1 MPVLEGIALASSAG
15 FFLLFGFCSFQ
26 RELSRN
32 RKAEI
37 QDTRAEVLRCFAA
50 SKQSP
55 GKLSCNTEVV
65 PIFLTTTFSH
75 KLFASFSIFRV
86 FGHALTLMDPD
97 NPQPG
102 QDAHRSH
109 RSHRPRRSDVLPS
122 LAWRLVFVAVSLGW
136 LDPPSLGP
144 TFTGSSGRIGSQRQR
159 PLRSRSVLGTAG
171 SGWQRLNKRASWDF
185 LLGASPFSYEEG
197 VHGKRPQEVVDNVRQ
212 EEYMK
217 NLLWVDDFPDT
228 NNEIVDNDVLSAGP
242 DGPDGPDG
250 DAPGYPAPFVSYLA
264 RLLLA
269 RDERCAKWWQSALS
283 VGTDS
288 QRELFFRFEA
298 SVAKT
303 LRERWHNLPGAL
315 ATALIKRFGGRFP
328 FDAEQQIRLC
338 FGLLPEDTL
347 RGSFFDQNFTTD
359 RDEVME
365 VFLAI
370 DQDGNGMLT
379 RKEIEKAFM
388 SLGDGWLSNP
398 EMEQML
404 EDALADSNG
413 EVDVSGFK
421 SAIASSVTAAR
432 ARQAQGIPDTEW
444 WKDPAALVPAPL
456 LETATPELLREA
468 HERFLQ
474 QAEQKA
480 KQPLMRERPLS
491 LRVYA
496 LYTLA
501 GALACT
507 VTHVALVPIDVVKTL
522 QQTEPSHYGHM
533 GLIAGAQHLRQ
544 ESGTS
549 ALFLGVTPT
558 LAGYA
563 WYGASVF
570 PGYEFFKRKLMEI
583 LGPRR
588 AARLRIL
595 TILLAG
601 ALATFVACIGVCPAE
616 AVRIRTVAER
626 GFQTTFMGSLSQLF
640 AGFPPLLLRQVF
652 FGMAKFL
659 VFDTVAA
666 MIYRQFPW
674 LHNRKRNSSLVSMFS
689 GALAGFIST
698 LVSQPADAILTRL
711 AAVPQLGIATA
722 ALSLWQEGRIG
733 AFFVG
738 FSARAIFAAL
748 IIGGQFLLYDVAK
761 RLFRVTHADLSQRAD
776 VLTTALRT
784 EKLPMLIAEQGAEDL
799 TDVKQPWPQ
808 GQRPKDLQFL
818 AFGLVLCEHSLDAG
832 LDQGSW

>member
-1 MPVLEGIALASSAG
+1 MDRGRRVPVAPVA
-15 FFLLFGFCSFQ
+15 
-26 RELSRN
+26 
-32 RKAEI
+32 
-37 QDTRAEVLRCFAA
+37 
-50 SKQSP
+50 
-55 GKLSCNTEVV
+55 
-65 PIFLTTTFSH
+65 
-75 KLFASFSIFRV
+75 
-86 FGHALTLMDPD
+86 
-97 NPQPG
+97 
-102 QDAHRSH
+102 
-109 RSHRPRRSDVLPS
+109 S
-122 LAWRLVFVAVSLGW
+122 LAWRLVFVGSLGW
-136 LDPPSLGP
+136 LDPLFLAP
-144 TFTGSSGRIGSQRQR
+144 TFTASTASLVGPRRQPGLR
-159 PLRSRSVLGTAG
+159 QSTSVQRSRSVAWATGP
-171 SGWQRLNKRASWDF
+171 GWQRLNKRASWDF
-185 LLGASPFSYEEG
+185 LLGASPFSYEE
-197 VHGKRPQEVVDNVRQ
+197 VVDNVRQ

-217 NLLWVDDFPDT
+217 NLLWVDDFPDVQ
-228 NNEIVDNDVLSAGP
+228 NGGP
-242 DGPDGPDG
+242 
-250 DAPGYPAPFVSYLA
+250 AVAGYPAPFISYLA

-283 VGTDS
+283 VGTE
-288 QRELFFRFEA
+288 QLPELFSRFEA

-303 LRERWHNLPGAL
+303 LHERWKNRPGAL

-379 RKEIEKAFM
+379 RKEIEQAFQ

-398 EMEQML
+398 ELEQML
-404 EDALADSNG
+404 EEALADSNG
-413 EVDVSGFK
+413 EVDASGFK
-421 SAIASSVTAAR
+421 SAIASSLTAPR

-456 LETATPELLREA
+456 LENATPQILCEA
-468 HERFLQ
+468 HTKFLEQGER
-474 QAEQKA
+474 KA
-480 KQPLMRERPLS
+480 KEPLEPLMRERPLN

-522 QQTEPSHYGHM
+522 QQTEPHHYGHM
-533 GLIAGAQHLRQ
+533 GLLAGAQRLTQ
-544 ESGTS
+544 ESGVS
-549 ALFLGVTPT
+549 ALFLGLTPT

-570 PGYEFFKRKLMEI
+570 PGYEFFKRKLMEL

-595 TILLAG
+595 TILLSG

-626 GFQTTFMGSLSQLF
+626 GFQAAFMGSLSQLF

-674 LHNRKRNSSLVSMFS
+674 LHNRKRTSSLVSMFS
-689 GALAGFIST
+689 GALAGFVST
-698 LVSQPADAILTRL
+698 VVSQPADAILTRL
-711 AAVPQLGIATA
+711 AAAPQLGIANA
-722 ALSLWQEGRIG
+722 ALSLWQEGHLA
-733 AFFVG
+733 AFFAG

-784 EKLPMLIAEQGAEDL
+784 EKLPMVLAAERG
-799 TDVKQPWPQ
+799 
-808 GQRPKDLQFL
+808 RPTMAPRAAKGSVVPTPRSFGTRTVRTL
-818 AFGLVLCEHSLDAG
+818 AGRWFRPRQLVMNR
-832 LDQGSW
+832 

>member
-1 MPVLEGIALASSAG
+1 
-15 FFLLFGFCSFQ
+15 
-26 RELSRN
+26 
-32 RKAEI
+32 
-37 QDTRAEVLRCFAA
+37 
-50 SKQSP
+50 
-55 GKLSCNTEVV
+55 
-65 PIFLTTTFSH
+65 
-75 KLFASFSIFRV
+75 
-86 FGHALTLMDPD
+86 MDPD

-102 QDAHRSH
+102 QDAHRS
-109 RSHRPRRSDVLPS
+109 RRTSDVLPS

-144 TFTGSSGRIGSQRQR
+144 TFTGSSGRMVSQRQR
-159 PLRSRSVLGTAG
+159 LRSRSVLWTAG

-185 LLGASPFSYEEG
+185 LLGASPFSYEE
-197 VHGKRPQEVVDNVRQ
+197 VVDNVRQ

-217 NLLWVDDFPDT
+217 NLLWVDDFPTD
-228 NNEIVDNDVLSAGP
+228 NEIDNDNGVLSAGP
-242 DGPDGPDG
+242 DPD
-250 DAPGYPAPFVSYLA
+250 AEGYPAPFVSYLA

-283 VGTDS
+283 VGADS

-303 LRERWHNLPGAL
+303 LRERWQNRPGAL

-379 RKEIEKAFM
+379 RKEIEKAFV

-404 EDALADSNG
+404 EDALADSKG
-413 EVDVSGFK
+413 EVDVFGFK

-432 ARQAQGIPDTEW
+432 RRQAQGIPDTEW

-468 HERFLQ
+468 HESFLR

-533 GLIAGAQHLRQ
+533 GLIAGAQQLRQ
-544 ESGTS
+544 ESGIS

-711 AAVPQLGIATA
+711 AAVPQLGIASA

-784 EKLPMLIAEQGAEDL
+784 EKLPMLIAEQGRQATVAPRAAAKRSSVPRIRFGAVRTL
-799 TDVKQPWPQ
+799 TGRWL
-808 GQRPKDLQFL
+808 RPRQ
-818 AFGLVLCEHSLDAG
+818 LVR
-832 LDQGSW
+832 